1 MPHDL
6 IIIGGGPA
14 GMTAGIYAS
23 RQGLNVLMITKTFG
37 GNMAKK
43 VVPISNYPGFVQVKA
58 KDLIERMEKQMKKQR
73 MELEINEVV
82 SVEKKEDM
90 FSVHTTDQKLFKSR
104 TVVVASGSDPRPL
117 EVPGEKEFLGKG
129 VSYCALCDGPVFS
142 GKDIA
147 IIGGGNAAFETALFM
162 ENIAKKIYILEYGSS
177 VKADS
182 ENQLLVK
189 KEGKTTVITQAKLEK
204 IEGKRF
210 VDSVVYEDRGT
221 GEKKSLKV
229 EGVFV
234 EIGYQ
239 PTTSFVKELV
249 EFNRNDE
256 IVVDFETYQTKT
268 PGLFAAGDVNIGK
281 FKQIVTAC
289 GEGAKAALAA
299 FDYLQ
304 RIS

>member
-1 MPHDL
+1 MSHDL

-23 RQGLNVLMITKTFG
+23 RQGLDVLMVTKTFG

-43 VVPISNYPGFVQVKA
+43 VIPISNYPGFNKVKA
-58 KDLIERMEKQMKKQR
+58 GDLIERMEKQLEKQKIKV
-73 MELEINEVV
+73 EINEVV
-82 SVEKKEDM
+82 GVEKKENL
-90 FSVHTTDQKLFKSR
+90 FFLHTTDHKVFQGKA
-104 TVVVASGSDPRPL
+104 VVVASGSDPRPL

-129 VSYCALCDGPVFS
+129 VSYCALCDGPIFT

-162 ENIAKKIYILEYGSS
+162 ENIARKIYILECGPS
-177 VKADS
+177 VRANS
-182 ENQLLVK
+182 ENQLLVEK
-189 KEGKTTVITQAKLEK
+189 GGKTTIITQAKLER
-204 IEGKRF
+204 IEGEKF
-210 VDSVVYEDRGT
+210 VKAVVYEDGET
-221 GEKKSLKV
+221 GEKKNLEV

-239 PTTSFVKELV
+239 PTTSFVKGLV
-249 EFNRNDE
+249 EFNQNDE
-256 IVVDFETYQTKT
+256 IIVDFETYQTKT

-304 RIS
+304 RLP